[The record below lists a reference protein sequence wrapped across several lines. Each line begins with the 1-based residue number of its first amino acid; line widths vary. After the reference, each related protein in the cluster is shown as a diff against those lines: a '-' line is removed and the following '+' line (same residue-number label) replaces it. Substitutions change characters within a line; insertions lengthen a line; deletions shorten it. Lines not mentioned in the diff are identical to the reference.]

1 MDITN
6 LKAWQLKEKIAN
18 KELKVSEIAESFI
31 NRSKEI
37 DKDINSFVSH
47 DYEGALEKAKSL
59 DDKDPSGKLFG
70 LPIGIKDN
78 ISVKGMK
85 NTCCS
90 KMLENY
96 EAVFNANC
104 VEHINEENGI
114 IIGKLNMDQ
123 FAMGGSNETSY
134 FGPVHNP
141 LDLKRVPGGSSGGS
155 AAAVSSRQVPLSL
168 GTDTGGSVRQPASY
182 CSCVGFKPSYGTV
195 SRNGVVSL
203 SNTLDQVSTLANDVK
218 DASLITS
225 AIAHKDHRD
234 LTSLSNPI
242 NEIDYNYD
250 DAIKYL
256 KTLKVGVPKEVLA
269 DEKDDQVEKAYRDS
283 INLLKNNGVEIV
295 EIDLKDLKYAVATY
309 YIIMNAEASSNL
321 SRFDGVKYGLRD
333 FDAES
338 LEEMYIK
345 TRAEGFGPEVKRRI
359 LFGTYIL
366 SQDKDRDYFQNA
378 LKARTLLINDF
389 KQAFKKIDTILV
401 PTSPVMPFE
410 IGTNINDP
418 IKMYNADKYTVPVN
432 IAGNCGISVPST
444 KEHILNSGMEFICD
458 NLEDNKLIKI
468 AYAYEGL
475 VK

>member
-37 DKDINSFVSH
+37 DKDINSFVSR

-182 CSCVGFKPSYGTV
+182 CACIGFKPSYGTV

-218 DASLITS
+218 DVSLITS

-242 NEIDYNYD
+242 NEIDYTYD

-269 DEKDDQVEKAYRDS
+269 DQKDDEVEKAYRDS

-389 KQAFKKIDTILV
+389 KEAFKKVDTILV

-444 KEHILNSGMEFICD
+444 KEHILNPGMEFICD

>member
-37 DKDINSFVSH
+37 DKDINSFASH

-182 CSCVGFKPSYGTV
+182 CACVGLKPSYGTV

-242 NEIDYNYD
+242 NEIDYTYD

-389 KQAFKKIDTILV
+389 KQAFKMVDTILV

-432 IAGNCGISVPST
+432 IAGNCAISVPST

-458 NLEDNKLIKI
+458 NLEDNKLLKI

>member
-37 DKDINSFVSH
+37 DEDINSFISH

-96 EAVFNANC
+96 EAVFDANC
-104 VEHINEENGI
+104 IEHINEENGI
-114 IIGKLNMDQ
+114 IVGKLNMDQ

-242 NEIDYNYD
+242 NEIDYTYD

-389 KQAFKKIDTILV
+389 KQAFKMVDTILV

>member
-182 CSCVGFKPSYGTV
+182 CACIGFKPSYGTV

-203 SNTLDQVSTLANDVK
+203 SNTLDQVSTFANDVK

-389 KQAFKKIDTILV
+389 KQAFKMVDTILV

>member
-70 LPIGIKDN
+70 LPLGVKDN

-242 NEIDYNYD
+242 NEIDYTYD

-269 DEKDDQVEKAYRDS
+269 DEKDDEVEKAYRDS

-389 KQAFKKIDTILV
+389 KEAFKKVDTILV

-410 IGTNINDP
+410 IGSNINDP

-444 KEHILNSGMEFICD
+444 KEHILNPGMEFICD

>member
-114 IIGKLNMDQ
+114 IVGKLNMDQ

-242 NEIDYNYD
+242 NEIDYTYD

-269 DEKDDQVEKAYRDS
+269 DEKDDEVEKAYRDS
-283 INLLKNNGVEIV
+283 INLLKNNDVEIV

-389 KQAFKKIDTILV
+389 KQAFKMVDTILV
-401 PTSPVMPFE
+401 PTSPIMPFE

-432 IAGNCGISVPST
+432 IAGNCAISVPST

-458 NLEDNKLIKI
+458 NLEDNKLLKI

>member
-37 DKDINSFVSH
+37 DKDINAFTSH

-59 DDKDPSGKLFG
+59 DDKEPSGKLFG

-114 IIGKLNMDQ
+114 IVGKLNMDQ

-242 NEIDYNYD
+242 NEIDYTYD

-283 INLLKNNGVEIV
+283 IKLLKDNGVEIV

-389 KQAFKKIDTILV
+389 KQAFKMVDTILV

-444 KEHILNSGMEFICD
+444 KEHILNPGMEFICD

>member
-85 NTCCS
+85 NTCAS
-90 KMLENY
+90 KILENY
-96 EAVFNANC
+96 EAVFDANC
-104 VEHINEENGI
+104 IEHINEENGI
-114 IIGKLNMDQ
+114 IVGKLNMDQ

-182 CSCVGFKPSYGTV
+182 CACIGFKPSYGTV

-203 SNTLDQVSTLANDVK
+203 SNTLDQVSTFANDVK

-242 NEIDYNYD
+242 NEIDYTYD

-389 KQAFKKIDTILV
+389 KEAFKKVDTILV

-410 IGTNINDP
+410 IGSNINDP

-444 KEHILNSGMEFICD
+444 KEHILNPGMEFICD

>member
-114 IIGKLNMDQ
+114 IVGKLNMDQ

-242 NEIDYNYD
+242 NEIDYTYD

-269 DEKDDQVEKAYRDS
+269 DQKDDEVEKAYRDS

-378 LKARTLLINDF
+378 LKARTLLIKDF
-389 KQAFKKIDTILV
+389 KEAFKMVDTILL
-401 PTSPVMPFE
+401 PTSPQMPFE
-410 IGTNINDP
+410 IGSNINDP

-444 KEHILNSGMEFICD
+444 KEHILNPGMEFICD

>member
-37 DKDINSFVSH
+37 DKEINSFVSH

-59 DDKDPSGKLFG
+59 DDKDPNGKLFG

-114 IIGKLNMDQ
+114 IVGKLNMDQ

-242 NEIDYNYD
+242 NEIDYTYD

-269 DEKDDQVEKAYRDS
+269 DQKDDEVEKAYRDS

-401 PTSPVMPFE
+401 PTSPIMPFE

>member
-114 IIGKLNMDQ
+114 IVGKLNMDQ

-203 SNTLDQVSTLANDVK
+203 SNTLDQVSTFANDVK
-218 DASLITS
+218 DVAIITS

-283 INLLKNNGVEIV
+283 IKLLKDNGVEIV

-389 KQAFKKIDTILV
+389 KQAFKMVDTILV

>member
-37 DKDINSFVSH
+37 DKDINAFTSH

-114 IIGKLNMDQ
+114 IVGKLNMDQ

-182 CSCVGFKPSYGTV
+182 CACVGFKPSYGTV

-203 SNTLDQVSTLANDVK
+203 SNTLDQVSTFANDVK

-256 KTLKVGVPKEVLA
+256 KTLKIGVPKEVLA
-269 DEKDDQVEKAYRDS
+269 DEKDDEVEKAYRDS

-389 KQAFKKIDTILV
+389 KQAFKMVDTILV

>member
-242 NEIDYNYD
+242 NEIDYTYD

-389 KQAFKKIDTILV
+389 KQAFKMVDTILV

>member
-37 DKDINSFVSH
+37 DKDINAFTSH

-114 IIGKLNMDQ
+114 IVGKLNMDQ

-218 DASLITS
+218 DVAIITS

-242 NEIDYNYD
+242 NEIDYTYD

-389 KQAFKKIDTILV
+389 KQAFKMVDTILV
-401 PTSPVMPFE
+401 PTSPIMPFE

-444 KEHILNSGMEFICD
+444 KEYILNPGMEFICD

>member
-114 IIGKLNMDQ
+114 IVGKLNMDQ

-242 NEIDYNYD
+242 NEIDYTYD

-378 LKARTLLINDF
+378 LKARTLIIKDF
-389 KQAFKKIDTILV
+389 KEAFKMVDTILL
-401 PTSPVMPFE
+401 PTSPQMPFE
-410 IGTNINDP
+410 IGANINDP

-444 KEHILNSGMEFICD
+444 KEHILNPGMEFICD

>member
-37 DKDINSFVSH
+37 DKDINSFVTH

-242 NEIDYNYD
+242 NEIDYTYD

-269 DEKDDQVEKAYRDS
+269 DEKDDEVEKAYRDS

-389 KQAFKKIDTILV
+389 KQAFKMVDTILV

-444 KEHILNSGMEFICD
+444 KEHILNPGMEFICD

>member
-37 DKDINSFVSH
+37 DKDINAFTSH

-114 IIGKLNMDQ
+114 IVGKLNMDQ

-242 NEIDYNYD
+242 NEIDYTYD

-401 PTSPVMPFE
+401 PTSPIMPFE

>member
-18 KELKVSEIAESFI
+18 KELKVSEITEAFI
-31 NRSKEI
+31 NRSKDI
-37 DKDINSFVSH
+37 DKDINSFISD
-47 DYEGALEKAKSL
+47 DYEGALAKAKSL
-59 DDKDPSGKLFG
+59 DEKDPSGELFG

-85 NTCCS
+85 NTCAS
-90 KMLENY
+90 KILENY
-96 EAVFNANC
+96 EAVFDANC
-104 VEHINEENGI
+104 TKHIKDENGI

-182 CSCVGFKPSYGTV
+182 CACVGLKPSYGTV

-203 SNTLDQVSTLANDVK
+203 SNTLDQVSTFANDIK
-218 DASLITS
+218 DVALITS

-242 NEIDYNYD
+242 DEVTYTYD

-269 DEKDDQVEKAYRDS
+269 DEKDDEVENAYRDS
-283 INLLKNNGVEIV
+283 IKLLKDNGVEIV

-366 SQDKDRDYFQNA
+366 SQDKDSDYFQNA

-389 KQAFKKIDTILV
+389 KEAFKMVDTIMV

-410 IGTNINDP
+410 IGSNINDP

-444 KEHILNSGMEFICD
+444 KEHILNPGMEFICD

>member
-96 EAVFNANC
+96 EAVFDANC
-104 VEHINEENGI
+104 IEHINEENGI
-114 IIGKLNMDQ
+114 IVGKLNMDQ

-182 CSCVGFKPSYGTV
+182 CACVGFKPSYGTV

-203 SNTLDQVSTLANDVK
+203 SNTLDQVSTFANDVK
-218 DASLITS
+218 DVSLITS

-242 NEIDYNYD
+242 NEIDYTYD

-283 INLLKNNGVEIV
+283 INLLKNDGVEIV

-389 KQAFKKIDTILV
+389 KQAFKMVDTILV
-401 PTSPVMPFE
+401 PTSPIMPFE

-444 KEHILNSGMEFICD
+444 KEHILNPGMEFICD

>member
-18 KELKVSEIAESFI
+18 KELKVSEITEAFI
-31 NRSKEI
+31 NRSKDI
-37 DKDINSFVSH
+37 DKDINSFTSH
-47 DYEGALEKAKSL
+47 DYEGALAKAKSL
-59 DDKDPSGKLFG
+59 DEKEPSGKLFG

-85 NTCCS
+85 NTCAS
-90 KMLENY
+90 KILENY
-96 EAVFNANC
+96 EAVFDANC
-104 VEHINEENGI
+104 IEHINEENGI

-182 CSCVGFKPSYGTV
+182 CACVGFKPSYGTV

-203 SNTLDQVSTLANDVK
+203 SNTLDQVSTFANDVK
-218 DASLITS
+218 DVALITS

-242 NEIDYNYD
+242 DEITYTYD

-269 DEKDDQVEKAYRDS
+269 DEKDDEVEKAYRDS
-283 INLLKNNGVEIV
+283 IDLLKNNGVEIV

-389 KQAFKKIDTILV
+389 KQAFKMVDTILV
-401 PTSPVMPFE
+401 PTSPIMPFE

-432 IAGNCGISVPST
+432 IAGNCAISVPST

-458 NLEDNKLIKI
+458 NLEDNKLLKI

>member
-18 KELKVSEIAESFI
+18 KELKVSEITEAFI
-31 NRSKEI
+31 NRSKDI
-37 DKDINSFVSH
+37 DKDINSFISD
-47 DYEGALEKAKSL
+47 DYEGALAKAKSL
-59 DDKDPSGKLFG
+59 DEKDPSGKLFG

-85 NTCCS
+85 NTCAS
-90 KMLENY
+90 KILENY
-96 EAVFNANC
+96 EAVFDANC
-104 VEHINEENGI
+104 TKHIKDENGI

-141 LDLKRVPGGSSGGS
+141 LDIKRVPGGSSGGS

-182 CSCVGFKPSYGTV
+182 CACVGFKPSYGTV

-203 SNTLDQVSTLANDVK
+203 SNTLDQVSTFANDVK
-218 DASLITS
+218 DVALITS
-225 AIAHKDHRD
+225 TIAHKDHRD
-234 LTSLSNPI
+234 LTSLSNPVD
-242 NEIDYNYD
+242 EITYTYD

-269 DEKDDQVEKAYRDS
+269 DEKDDEVEKAYRDS
-283 INLLKNNGVEIV
+283 IKLLKDNGVEIV

-366 SQDKDRDYFQNA
+366 SQDKDSDYFQNA

-389 KQAFKKIDTILV
+389 KQAFKMVDTILV

-444 KEHILNSGMEFICD
+444 KEHILNPGMEFICD

>member
-242 NEIDYNYD
+242 NEIDYTYD

-269 DEKDDQVEKAYRDS
+269 DEKDDEVEKAYRDS

-389 KQAFKKIDTILV
+389 KEAFKKVDTILV

-410 IGTNINDP
+410 IGSNINDP

-444 KEHILNSGMEFICD
+444 KEHILNPGMEFICD

>member
-37 DKDINSFVSH
+37 DKDINAFTSH

-59 DDKDPSGKLFG
+59 DDKEPSGKLFG

-114 IIGKLNMDQ
+114 IVGKLNMDQ

-242 NEIDYNYD
+242 NEIDYTYD

-283 INLLKNNGVEIV
+283 IKLLKDNGVEIV

-309 YIIMNAEASSNL
+309 YIIMNEEASSNL

-389 KQAFKKIDTILV
+389 KQAFKMVDTILV
-401 PTSPVMPFE
+401 PTSPIMPFE

-444 KEHILNSGMEFICD
+444 KEYILNPGMEFICD

>member
-37 DKDINSFVSH
+37 DKDINAFTSH

-114 IIGKLNMDQ
+114 IVGKLNMDQ

-182 CSCVGFKPSYGTV
+182 CACVGFKPSYGTV

-242 NEIDYNYD
+242 NEIDYTYD

-269 DEKDDQVEKAYRDS
+269 DEKDDEVEKAYRDS

-389 KQAFKKIDTILV
+389 KQAFKMVDTILV

-444 KEHILNSGMEFICD
+444 KEHILNPGMEFICD

>member
-18 KELKVSEIAESFI
+18 KELKVSEITEAFI
-31 NRSKEI
+31 NRSKDI
-37 DKDINSFVSH
+37 DKDINSFISD
-47 DYEGALEKAKSL
+47 DYEGALAKAKSL
-59 DDKDPSGKLFG
+59 DEKDPSGKLFG

-85 NTCCS
+85 NTCAS
-90 KMLENY
+90 KILENY
-96 EAVFNANC
+96 EAVFDANC
-104 VEHINEENGI
+104 TKHIKDENGI

-182 CSCVGFKPSYGTV
+182 CACVGFKPSYGTV

-203 SNTLDQVSTLANDVK
+203 SNTLDQVSTFANDVK
-218 DASLITS
+218 DVALITS

-242 NEIDYNYD
+242 DEITYTYD

-269 DEKDDQVEKAYRDS
+269 DEKDDEVENAYRDS
-283 INLLKNNGVEIV
+283 IKLLKDNGVEIV

-321 SRFDGVKYGLRD
+321 SRFDGVKYGFRD

-366 SQDKDRDYFQNA
+366 SQDKDSDYFQNA

-389 KQAFKKIDTILV
+389 KQAFKMLDTILV

-432 IAGNCGISVPST
+432 IAGNCAISVPST
-444 KEHILNSGMEFICD
+444 KEYKLNSGMEFICD

>member
-85 NTCCS
+85 NTCAS
-90 KMLENY
+90 KILENY
-96 EAVFNANC
+96 EAVFDANC
-104 VEHINEENGI
+104 IEHINEENGI
-114 IIGKLNMDQ
+114 IVGKLNMDQ

-182 CSCVGFKPSYGTV
+182 CACIGFKPSYGTV

-203 SNTLDQVSTLANDVK
+203 SNTLDQVSTFANDVK

-242 NEIDYNYD
+242 NEIDYTYD

-389 KQAFKKIDTILV
+389 KQAFKMVDTILV
-401 PTSPVMPFE
+401 PTSPIMPFE

-458 NLEDNKLIKI
+458 NLEDNKLLKI

>member
-182 CSCVGFKPSYGTV
+182 CACVGFKPSYGTV

-203 SNTLDQVSTLANDVK
+203 SNTLDQVSTFANDVK
-218 DASLITS
+218 DVAIITS

-242 NEIDYNYD
+242 NEIDYTYD

-269 DEKDDQVEKAYRDS
+269 DEKDDQVEKAYKDS

-389 KQAFKKIDTILV
+389 KQAFKMVDTILV
-401 PTSPVMPFE
+401 PTSPIMPFE

-444 KEHILNSGMEFICD
+444 KEHILNPGMEFICD

>member
-182 CSCVGFKPSYGTV
+182 CACVGFKPSYGTV

-203 SNTLDQVSTLANDVK
+203 SNTLDQVSTFANDVK
-218 DASLITS
+218 DVALITS

-283 INLLKNNGVEIV
+283 IKLLKDNGVEIV

-389 KQAFKKIDTILV
+389 KQAFKMVDTILV

>member
-37 DKDINSFVSH
+37 DKDINSFISH

-114 IIGKLNMDQ
+114 IVGKLNMDQ

-242 NEIDYNYD
+242 NEIDYTYD

-269 DEKDDQVEKAYRDS
+269 DQKDDEVEKAYRDS

-389 KQAFKKIDTILV
+389 KQAFKMVDTILV
-401 PTSPVMPFE
+401 PTSPIMPFE

-432 IAGNCGISVPST
+432 IAGNCAISVPST
-444 KEHILNSGMEFICD
+444 KEHILNPGMEFICD
-458 NLEDNKLIKI
+458 NLEENKLIKI

>member
-37 DKDINSFVSH
+37 DEDINSFISH

-114 IIGKLNMDQ
+114 IVGKLNMDQ

-242 NEIDYNYD
+242 NEIDYTYD

-269 DEKDDQVEKAYRDS
+269 DQKDDEVEKAYRDS

-389 KQAFKKIDTILV
+389 KQAFKMVDTILV

-444 KEHILNSGMEFICD
+444 KEHILNPGMEFICD

>member
-182 CSCVGFKPSYGTV
+182 CACIGFKPSYGTV

-203 SNTLDQVSTLANDVK
+203 SNTLDQVSTFANDVK
-218 DASLITS
+218 DVSLITS

-389 KQAFKKIDTILV
+389 KEAFKMVDTILV

>member
-37 DKDINSFVSH
+37 DKDINSFISH

-182 CSCVGFKPSYGTV
+182 CACIGFKPSYGTV

-203 SNTLDQVSTLANDVK
+203 SNTLDQVSTFANDVK
-218 DASLITS
+218 DVALITS

-242 NEIDYNYD
+242 NEIDYTYD

-269 DEKDDQVEKAYRDS
+269 DEKDDEVEKAYRDS

-389 KQAFKKIDTILV
+389 KQAFKMVDTILV

-444 KEHILNSGMEFICD
+444 KEHILNPGMEFICD

>member
-182 CSCVGFKPSYGTV
+182 CACVGFKPSYGTV

-203 SNTLDQVSTLANDVK
+203 SNTLDQVSTFANDVK
-218 DASLITS
+218 DVSLITS

-242 NEIDYNYD
+242 NEIDYTYD

-269 DEKDDQVEKAYRDS
+269 DEKDDQVEKAYIDS

-389 KQAFKKIDTILV
+389 KQAFKMVDTILV

-432 IAGNCGISVPST
+432 IAGNCAISVPST

-458 NLEDNKLIKI
+458 NLEDNKLLKI

>member
-37 DKDINSFVSH
+37 DEDINSFISH

-114 IIGKLNMDQ
+114 IVGKLNMDQ

-242 NEIDYNYD
+242 NEIDYTYD

-269 DEKDDQVEKAYRDS
+269 DQKDDEVEKAYRDS

-401 PTSPVMPFE
+401 PTSPIMPFE

-444 KEHILNSGMEFICD
+444 KEHILNPGMEFICD

>member
-37 DKDINSFVSH
+37 DKEINSFVSH

-182 CSCVGFKPSYGTV
+182 CACIGFKPSYGTV

-242 NEIDYNYD
+242 NEIDYTYD

-269 DEKDDQVEKAYRDS
+269 DEKDDQVEKAYIDS

-389 KQAFKKIDTILV
+389 KQAFKMVDTILV
-401 PTSPVMPFE
+401 PTSPIMPFE

-444 KEHILNSGMEFICD
+444 KEHILNPGMEFICD

>member
-37 DKDINSFVSH
+37 DKDINSFVTH

-182 CSCVGFKPSYGTV
+182 CACVGFKPSYGTV

-242 NEIDYNYD
+242 NEIDYTYD

-269 DEKDDQVEKAYRDS
+269 DEKDDEVEKAYRDS

-389 KQAFKKIDTILV
+389 KQAFKMVDTILV

-410 IGTNINDP
+410 IGSNINDP

-432 IAGNCGISVPST
+432 IVGNCGISVPST

>member
-242 NEIDYNYD
+242 NEIDYTYD

-269 DEKDDQVEKAYRDS
+269 DEKDDEVEKAYRDS

-444 KEHILNSGMEFICD
+444 KEHILNPGMEFICD

>member
-18 KELKVSEIAESFI
+18 KELKVSEITEAFI
-31 NRSKEI
+31 NRSKDI
-37 DKDINSFVSH
+37 DKDINSFISD

-59 DDKDPSGKLFG
+59 DEKDPSGKLFG

-85 NTCCS
+85 NTCAS
-90 KMLENY
+90 KILENY
-96 EAVFNANC
+96 EAVFDANC
-104 VEHINEENGI
+104 TKHIKDENGI

-182 CSCVGFKPSYGTV
+182 CACVGFKPSYGTV

-203 SNTLDQVSTLANDVK
+203 SNTLDQVSTFANDVK
-218 DASLITS
+218 DVALITS

-242 NEIDYNYD
+242 DEITYTYD

-269 DEKDDQVEKAYRDS
+269 DEKDDEVEKAYRDS
-283 INLLKNNGVEIV
+283 IKLLKDNGVEIV

-321 SRFDGVKYGLRD
+321 SRFDGVKYGFRD

-366 SQDKDRDYFQNA
+366 SQDKDSDYFQNA

-389 KQAFKKIDTILV
+389 KQAFKMVDTILV

-432 IAGNCGISVPST
+432 IAGNCAISVPST
-444 KEHILNSGMEFICD
+444 KEYKLNSGMEFICD

>member
-114 IIGKLNMDQ
+114 IVGKLNMDQ

-242 NEIDYNYD
+242 NEIDYTYD

-269 DEKDDQVEKAYRDS
+269 DQKDDEVEKAYRDS

-389 KQAFKKIDTILV
+389 KEAFKKVDTILV

-444 KEHILNSGMEFICD
+444 KEHILNPGMEFICD